1 MSGFVSK
8 VAETYAEA
16 LLAFA
21 KSRDALKETTIE
33 MNLISRLLKVSVEL
47 QKFLSNP
54 LNGREVKK
62 NIVKDVLGDQID
74 PNTMKFLFLL
84 IDRNRIVF
92 LDEIAK
98 KFLELSYKEESIEV
112 AKVVSS
118 VELSGQQQKSL
129 ATKLKQITGAKQ
141 IKLALKVDPEL
152 IGGFTVEM
160 GSTFID
166 TSIKNQ
172 LSQLANTLGA

>member
-1 MSGFVSK
+1 MSNLLKNTSLSLNTADKIISETLHKCDDGELYLEDTKFETVTLDDNKIKSSDYSTDTGYGFRAVTDDVIAYSHSNEISEESLK
-8 VAETYAEA
+8 
-16 LLAFA
+16 
-21 KSRDALKETTIE
+21 KLKE
-33 MNLISRLLKVSVEL
+33 K
-47 QKFLSNP
+47 
-54 LNGREVKK
+54 
-62 NIVKDVLGDQID
+62 
-74 PNTMKFLFLL
+74 
-84 IDRNRIVF
+84 
-92 LDEIAK
+92 
-98 KFLELSYKEESIEV
+98 